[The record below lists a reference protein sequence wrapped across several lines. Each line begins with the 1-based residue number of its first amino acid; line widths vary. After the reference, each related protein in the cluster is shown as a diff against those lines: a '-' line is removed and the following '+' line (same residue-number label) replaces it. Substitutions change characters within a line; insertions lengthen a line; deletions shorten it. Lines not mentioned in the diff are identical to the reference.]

1 MKKRSLM
8 AAATTMGMLLS
19 LIPAGTVMADGEAP
33 TPATLILYGEESTR
47 MSDFAEHEL
56 HDKVLEAINVDL
68 TVQYL
73 PWSEYASS
81 RFPLS

>member
-33 TPATLILYGEESTR
+33 TPATLILYGEER
-47 MSDFAEHEL
+47 GCAC
-56 HDKVLEAINVDL
+56 A
-68 TVQYL
+68 
-73 PWSEYASS
+73 
-81 RFPLS
+81 